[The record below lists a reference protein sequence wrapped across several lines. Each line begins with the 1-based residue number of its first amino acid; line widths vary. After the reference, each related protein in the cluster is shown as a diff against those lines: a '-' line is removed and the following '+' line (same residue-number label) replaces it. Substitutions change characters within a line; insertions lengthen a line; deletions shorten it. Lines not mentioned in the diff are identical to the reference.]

1 MLLLIQTVKS
11 EILELH
17 DKSKFKCEIKN
28 IMKIRILTKGLSLT
42 GLVLVPLLFIS
53 PLAQADD
60 AAIELINRMNRALH
74 ELNYKGS
81 LAYLRGDSL
90 STLQIEHNVVN
101 GVESERVVRLNEA
114 GNEVSRELTGFS
126 LSSIPQI
133 VPEMNRVYSFDMG
146 RTNRIANRKC
156 RVITARPKDRNRYLQ
171 KYCIDDVTGMLLDY
185 MLVGKSH
192 KPVEQLMFTT
202 IEITLPESDSVEEH
216 MRPADNISNVTT
228 AVLDNTMTSVVD
240 ASNAVMAKKTL
251 IEPIETGQDNRRF
264 KQVSN
269 IDLDD
274 GWVMEKL
281 PAGFAIRSAPSVNK
295 AQETEEVTKHYIVSD
310 GLSSLSVFVSPL
322 TEGVVNT
329 AVKIN
334 SGALNVV
341 SQEKN
346 GHLVTVVGEVPETTL
361 KKIVRSLQKK

>member
-1 MLLLIQTVKS
+1 MKMLK
-11 EILELH
+11 
-17 DKSKFKCEIKN
+17 
-28 IMKIRILTKGLSLT
+28 LTKGLSLA
-42 GLVLVPLLFIS
+42 GIIIIPLLMHS
-53 PLAQADD
+53 PVALADE
-60 AAIELINRMNRALH
+60 AAIELINRMNRALR
-74 ELNYKGS
+74 ELDYKGS

-90 STLQIEHNVVN
+90 STLQIEHKVIN
-101 GVESERVVRLNEA
+101 GVESERVVRLNES
-114 GNEVSRELTGFS
+114 GGEVSREFTGFS

-146 RTNRIANRKC
+146 RTNRIANIPC
-156 RVITARPKDRNRYLQ
+156 RIITARPKDRNRYLQ
-171 KYCIDDVTGMLLDY
+171 KFCIDDVTGMLLDY

-202 IEITLPESDSVEEH
+202 LEIGVGEI
-216 MRPADNISNVTT
+216 ADEQVTSNDEGAMGAASATK
-228 AVLDNTMTSVVD
+228 AVLSKKLAQTSLSEAKSTHVGAVTVD
-240 ASNAVMAKKTL
+240 IQPQVQPL
-251 IEPIETGQDNRRF
+251 PQGQVFEATN
-264 KQVSN
+264 N

-274 GWVMEKL
+274 GWVMETL
-281 PAGFAIRSAPSVNK
+281 PAGFQIKSAPAIHD
-295 AQETEEVTKHYIVSD
+295 AQSAESITKHYIVSD

-322 TEGVVNT
+322 TAGVSNA

-361 KKIVRSLQKK
+361 KNIVKSLQKK